1 MSMDFRRWLCENGRR
16 SKWGPWTKTC
26 LNRLWRQWDV
36 GYLLGWQDLVW
47 DPGFWRLEVPKGGL
61 CLGSPNKKRHAL
73 PKGIQVMEFG
83 LQKELLNEL
92 NVNSSSDLCMVWT
105 LHVKRWRH
113 VCVGRLAL
121 SSAKSIEI
129 PLNGGEYTE
138 TIKNHLTSV
147 ISVVRRHESSQV
159 LECLMPTLKRCTL
172 VLISA
177 NLLAH

>member
-1 MSMDFRRWLCENGRR
+1 M
-16 SKWGPWTKTC
+16 
-26 LNRLWRQWDV
+26 V
-36 GYLLGWQDLVW
+36 
-47 DPGFWRLEVPKGGL
+47 
-61 CLGSPNKKRHAL
+61 
-73 PKGIQVMEFG
+73 EFG

-105 LHVKRWRH
+105 LHVKRWRL

-121 SSAKSIEI
+121 CSAKSVEI
-129 PLNGGEYTE
+129 PLNRGEYTE
-138 TIKNHLTSV
+138 TIKNHLTFV
-147 ISVVRRHESSQV
+147 ISVARCHESSQV